1 MKHGPRRT
9 RSRHSGG
16 RTGQPRHQVVIDPAA
31 TAKAG
36 TIIANCRNK
45 KEDQMIRTA
54 AVAAVFDTDV
64 DTFGALLWDGWR
76 IGAGLVFA
84 PSAIRWRGLVVPHLG
99 HVDQAP

>member
-1 MKHGPRRT
+1 
-9 RSRHSGG
+9 
-16 RTGQPRHQVVIDPAA
+16 
-31 TAKAG
+31 
-36 TIIANCRNK
+36 
-45 KEDQMIRTA
+45 MIRTA
-54 AVAAVFDTDV
+54 AVGAVFDTDV